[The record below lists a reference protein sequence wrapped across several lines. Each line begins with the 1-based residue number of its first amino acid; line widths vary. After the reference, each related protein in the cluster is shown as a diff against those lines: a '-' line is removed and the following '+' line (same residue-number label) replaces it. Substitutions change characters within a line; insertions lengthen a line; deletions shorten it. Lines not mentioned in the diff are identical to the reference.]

1 LGDLQ
6 GILYVVATPI
16 GNLEDLTLRGLET
29 LKGVDIIAAEDTR
42 RTRILLS
49 RYDIPSRLISY
60 RDQNREKSG
69 MRILSLLEEGGSA
82 ALVTDAGTPGLSD
95 PGFHLV
101 RMCVEKGVRVV
112 PVPGPSALASV
123 ISVSGMPMDRFLF
136 EGFLPSRPK
145 ARRTRLWEIEA
156 SGLPFV
162 CHESPLRII
171 DSLQDMEKILGDR
184 EIVVAREMTKMHEEF
199 LRGRIS
205 EVAKT
210 LMDRPVRGE
219 FTVAVGGGLRPGLNV
234 DVMEAAKRLL
244 REGVPPSR
252 TASILSE
259 LTGTDRRSIYR
270 IVTQVTDQEKRGE
283 HDG

>member
-1 LGDLQ
+1 LADPQ

-16 GNLEDLTLRGLET
+16 GNLEDLTLRSLDI
-29 LKGVDIIAAEDTR
+29 LKGVDVIAAEDTR

-69 MRILSLLEEGGSA
+69 LRILSLLDQGGSA

-101 RMCVEKGVRVV
+101 GMCVEKGIRVV
-112 PVPGPSALASV
+112 PIPGPSALASV
-123 ISVSGMPMDRFLF
+123 VSISGMPMDRFLF
-136 EGFLPSRPK
+136 EGFLPSRSK

-156 SGLPFV
+156 TGLPFV
-162 CHESPLRII
+162 CHESPVRII

-184 EIVVAREMTKMHEEF
+184 EVVVAREMTKVHEEF

-205 EVAKT
+205 EVAKA

-234 DVMEAAKRLL
+234 DVLEAAKRLL

-259 LTGTDRRSIYR
+259 LTRTDRRSIYR
-270 IVTQVTDQEKRGE
+270 IITQLTDQAKGGE
-283 HDG
+283 HGG